1 MGGVVT
7 GYPSPRRCPPDEK
20 SPRIRSVDVTS
31 LDLTSLKTPTP
42 TWKLELEGQK
52 IISIYCFVFSLLKK
66 RRNIPLFQVHISSQ
80 VEGGKLEDIRDFW
93 IRSGVEWRGKNIL

>member
-7 GYPSPRRCPPDEK
+7 GYPFLRRCPPDEK
-20 SPRIRSVDVTS
+20 SPRIRSVDATS

-52 IISIYCFVFSLLKK
+52 ILI
-66 RRNIPLFQVHISSQ
+66 
-80 VEGGKLEDIRDFW
+80 
-93 IRSGVEWRGKNIL
+93 